1 MKKTQESGFTLVEM
15 VVTLAVAGIILPML
29 GSFFFQTIYFP
40 LQRSAELTAYKDLNN
55 TMVWLSR
62 DVSKGPTGNNLSPSA
77 TRPPYASVSIGSS
90 PGYPGN
96 NSMTMVYNT
105 WTEPG
110 STSTTRNTITWAL
123 EDLGLAAGDIQLVRT
138 DENGQKQVM
147 AFHIADPTHVAFSGS
162 TVSSQAGGV
171 SPGLE
176 LTITSTVQ
184 GGRGPVSRT
193 AVRAFALPRTYQPP
207 LTPSPPAPATWDVI
221 LPNPLPS
228 NSGYWQVI
236 TTAASG
242 NISAEWRI
250 NGAASLQLY
259 VYNGQ
264 PMGAPSGDSAVT
276 CSKVNATVVASN
288 SAITN
293 DLVAT
298 SVGSQAAGIY
308 TVYFFNRSNDYVNTA
323 SATVTYVSPG
333 GELGQ

>member
-1 MKKTQESGFTLVEM
+1 M
-15 VVTLAVAGIILPML
+15 
-29 GSFFFQTIYFP
+29 
-40 LQRSAELTAYKDLNN
+40 
-55 TMVWLSR
+55 
-62 DVSKGPTGNNLSPSA
+62 
-77 TRPPYASVSIGSS
+77 
-90 PGYPGN
+90 
-96 NSMTMVYNT
+96 
-105 WTEPG
+105 
-110 STSTTRNTITWAL
+110 
-123 EDLGLAAGDIQLVRT
+123 
-138 DENGQKQVM
+138 
-147 AFHIADPTHVAFSGS
+147 
-162 TVSSQAGGV
+162 
-171 SPGLE
+171 
-176 LTITSTVQ
+176 TITSTVQ
-184 GGRGPVSRT
+184 GGRGPVSRD
-193 AVRAFALPRTYQPP
+193 ASFVFVLPRTYQPP
-207 LTPSPPAPATWDVI
+207 LTPPPPAPATWDVI

-264 PMGAPSGDSAVT
+264 PMGAPSGDSTVT
-276 CSKVNATVVASN
+276 PSKVNATVVASN